1 MRRLAKGKKVC
12 WMQMRQTGNKVN
24 WRRRVGKVLWHVWG
38 HVCVKSGKETLVLLE
53 ELFEGKASRL

>member
-1 MRRLAKGKKVC
+1 
-12 WMQMRQTGNKVN
+12 MQMRQTGDKVN